1 MSYDPNQSPE
11 SIDTSGGSAGEDPQ
25 LDAAAQMLRQ
35 TKPWV
40 RLISVMTFVGS
51 AFMVLSGGFLL
62 LASIAGLAGGPGGP
76 GGAELGIPLN
86 GSGAVIGVIYIV
98 MSFLYILPAVYL
110 WRYANRIGSFDLE
123 RSPRALAS
131 ALEAQKSF
139 WRFCGIVIVVYLVIV
154 FAMVGFVVIAGIVG
168 VVA

>member
-11 SIDTSGGSAGEDPQ
+11 FIDTSGGSAGEDPQ

-62 LASIAGLAGGPGGP
+62 LASIAGLAGGP
-76 GGAELGIPLN
+76 ELGIPLN
-86 GSGAVIGVIYIV
+86 GGAVIGVIYIV

-123 RSPRALAS
+123 RSPRSLAS

-139 WRFCGIVIVVYLVIV
+139 WRFCGIVMVVYLVIV

-168 VVA
+168 AVA